1 MSEKIEYLIS
11 KLAESYIDEAL
22 SRQCGQI
29 MFAADDM
36 EISIEDL
43 NILLDWF
50 GINEDDYLI

>member
-1 MSEKIEYLIS
+1 MR

-36 EISIEDL
+36 KIRVEDL